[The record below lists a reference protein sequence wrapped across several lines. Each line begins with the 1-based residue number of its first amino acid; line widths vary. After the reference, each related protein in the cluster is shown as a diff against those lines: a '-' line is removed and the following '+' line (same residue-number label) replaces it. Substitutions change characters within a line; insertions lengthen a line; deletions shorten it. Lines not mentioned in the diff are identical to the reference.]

1 MQPATSSFLKR
12 TIVSGTVSGVS
23 AMLAAALAGKKESHS
38 YVAPINATSH
48 ILFGDEAARHSKPSL
63 KYTGTGFLLN
73 HGAALMW
80 SAIYGSLVEPK
91 MSRWFAR
98 RPALAPLSPVLSAAA
113 VSAGAYVTDYILI
126 PKRFT
131 PGWEKR
137 VSGKSVA
144 MIFGALAVG
153 MAVSSLLTQEPGS
166 QQTLG

>member
-1 MQPATSSFLKR
+1 MQPAVSSFLTR
-12 TIVSGTVSGVS
+12 TLVTGTISGLS
-23 AMLAAALAGKKESHS
+23 AMLAAALAGKKDSQS

-48 ILFGDEAARHSKPSL
+48 ILFGDEAARHSEPSL
-63 KYTGTGFLLN
+63 KYTGTGFMLN

-137 VSGKSVA
+137 VSGNSVA
-144 MIFGALAVG
+144 MIFGALALG
-153 MAVSSLLTQEPGS
+153 MAVSTLLEREAD
-166 QQTLG
+166 